1 MCLFVCVSHFVS
13 QVPQPTCSW
22 KWMRDILTILCWHPE
37 TCQLG
42 NPTTFWLSFN
52 CESWLLISIQ
62 FVVSTGG
69 AKQDVGKPPNV
80 PAWNVSW
87 FDHPKST
94 AHSAEQ
100 DIVNLTSNEG
110 NCFWGSYV
118 SQKHPTPA
126 LFQKAIGGQG
136 GQCSRW
142 SHIVWVSKWGS
153 MCCRHSAADIIQSI
167 KSPRVPLM
175 NYVKGSYVIQIPCCW
190 RPLVARID
198 NVQCPM

>member
-22 KWMRDILTILCWHPE
+22 KWMRDILAILCWHPD

-52 CESWLLISIQ
+52 CESWIRISIQ
-62 FVVSTGG
+62 FEVSTGG
-69 AKQDVGKPPNV
+69 AKRDVGKPPNV

-87 FDHPKST
+87 SDHPKST

-118 SQKHPTPA
+118 WAKNTQHLP
-126 LFQKAIGGQG
+126 
-136 GQCSRW
+136 CSR
-142 SHIVWVSKWGS
+142 
-153 MCCRHSAADIIQSI
+153 
-167 KSPRVPLM
+167 
-175 NYVKGSYVIQIPCCW
+175 
-190 RPLVARID
+190 RPLVGKVD
-198 NVQCPM
+198 NVAGGHILSGFLNEVQCVVDIQQLISFNQSNPKGCHLWIMSKGHM